1 MLLNIKRQT
10 SLCNHTVK
18 LSLFSYSAEK
28 INIAASVLGQL
39 ADCLYVYTF
48 LIFLHMWE
56 CLDGGGDISHE
67 KRRSSGMLVVF

>member
-28 INIAASVLGQL
+28 INMAASVLGQL

-48 LIFLHMWE
+48 LTFYVRMFGWRWGH
-56 CLDGGGDISHE
+56 
-67 KRRSSGMLVVF
+67 KP